1 MLLNLISNSI
11 MDFLFALLA
20 YMHRALQKELLTDT
34 FVDYCN
40 TSTLA
45 RL

>member
-1 MLLNLISNSI
+1 MLLNLINNSI

-34 FVDYCN
+34 FLEYCN
-40 TSTLA
+40 TSTLGK
-45 RL
+45 L